1 VDRLTDGPQDA
12 PRLRPGEGDE
22 PLRSVVL
29 DRLGR
34 QQASGAR
41 LASAVRS
48 RNLWIAAGCWL
59 LAVLV
64 FAVRRGSAAGSV
76 GILLLGGF
84 AVVVWLVSRT
94 SMKAVN
100 AVYPKDKRVTLETS
114 TAGLWLRT
122 VDGSWHAP
130 WTDFRSAERSRHH
143 LLLHRRG
150 QGGAVVLVPPLLG
163 PEVFDDLDAAG
174 IPVTGTDDD

>member
-1 VDRLTDGPQDA
+1 LTEQPQDA
-12 PRLRPGEGDE
+12 PRPRPGEGDE
-22 PLRSVVL
+22 PLRSTVV

-48 RNLWIAAGCWL
+48 RNLWVAAGCWL
-59 LAVLV
+59 LVLV
-64 FAVRRGSAAGSV
+64 AFSLWRGASPGSLAVVLLAGA
-76 GILLLGGF
+76 L
-84 AVVVWLVSRT
+84 VVVWLVSRT
-94 SMKAVN
+94 SMRAVD
-100 AVYPKDKRVTLETS
+100 AVYPKEKRVTIETS
-114 TAGLWLRT
+114 SGGLWLRT

-150 QGGAVVLVPPLLG
+150 QGGAVVLVPALLG
-163 PEVFDDLDAAG
+163 PEVYDDLAAAG
-174 IPVTGTDDD
+174 IPVTGSDDD